1 MVDRLTSPN
10 PSPEPAINDPSRRRT
25 EIYMKAAEYEDHIKL
40 RQTAELNLR
49 SIEKRQAEEDKTNE
63 AKTNEKVNEL
73 IAANAATQATMAA
86 MAADNEN
93 IKALLSQLV
102 QLQAKQTGNSK
113 TATETDTE
121 NRATQKTEPKTKLK
135 TEPKTEPQT
144 ETETETDTELLTE
157 LQSMGVLL
165 HSTQTETYSHDL
177 PVTAPFTEI
186 ENANVLNYTDYL
198 QHSDT
203 DQRRTVDFFSL
214 YLHFKANDQ
223 GNVIER
229 MEKLHTHSASST
241 AYKAYTNTLLEELRN
256 FSNPT
261 QHTRLMIFLRALI
274 FSSDITTQQ
283 ATANMV
289 KVYCATKNA
298 DIQALQDHVTRHG
311 SPPYVPG
318 IEAMAKIGGSPGMER
333 LSAMGNPKYFE
344 RCLKNMF
351 DMVVEC
357 NSRINVQ
364 GLDTVAASKAYLAT
378 KAGRNYTETK
388 TLEECA
394 WAQLCRVHGNSHP
407 KTDYDRIEFLLSLCA
422 DYQGHSKTKRT
433 LLKELH
439 TRGTTI
445 TNVL

>member
-203 DQRRTVDFFSL
+203 DQRRTVDFSRS
-214 YLHFKANDQ
+214 
-223 GNVIER
+223 I
-229 MEKLHTHSASST
+229 
-241 AYKAYTNTLLEELRN
+241 YTSR
-256 FSNPT
+256 
-261 QHTRLMIFLRALI
+261 QMTR
-274 FSSDITTQQ
+274 
-283 ATANMV
+283 
-289 KVYCATKNA
+289 
-298 DIQALQDHVTRHG
+298 
-311 SPPYVPG
+311 
-318 IEAMAKIGGSPGMER
+318 AMS
-333 LSAMGNPKYFE
+333 LSAWKNFTRTAHHRQLTRPTPT
-344 RCLKNMF
+344 RCWR
-351 DMVVEC
+351 
-357 NSRINVQ
+357 NSETFRIPR
-364 GLDTVAASKAYLAT
+364 S
-378 KAGRNYTETK
+378 
-388 TLEECA
+388 
-394 WAQLCRVHGNSHP
+394 
-407 KTDYDRIEFLLSLCA
+407 
-422 DYQGHSKTKRT
+422 
-433 LLKELH
+433 
-439 TRGTTI
+439 TRD
-445 TNVL
+445 